1 MAHAFSPGYS
11 NEPFATL
18 VQEYPAED
26 VLPPTAGPLSP
37 AGAATSPLGNG
48 KSRLDALPHV
58 QAQRTGCDAN
68 TTRATITTT
77 VPFPARPWLTTGPEP
92 GTEDPAPGPPAGPG
106 TRPDAGRSAAH
117 EETRHGA

>member
-1 MAHAFSPGYS
+1 MAQAFCPGYS

-58 QAQRTGCDAN
+58 QAQRTGTAPDE
-68 TTRATITTT
+68 RAYLEC
-77 VPFPARPWLTTGPEP
+77 VDRK
-92 GTEDPAPGPPAGPG
+92 AG
-106 TRPDAGRSAAH
+106 A
-117 EETRHGA
+117 